1 MKTGVS
7 SYSFH
12 KLLEKGTLKLDEIP
26 AIAAKMGF
34 DAVEFVDFEMPQDN
48 VLEYAAMLKKRCQEA
63 GVTIA
68 CYAVGGNM
76 LADDF
81 EASIAQYK
89 AHVDVAAAMGAPL
102 LRHDLAH
109 GPVPERGIR
118 TYEDALPIL
127 VKGVRAVADYAQ
139 SKGIRTTT
147 ENHGYFS
154 QDSQRVEKLVS
165 AVAHPNFGL
174 LVDMGNFMCADE
186 SSDVSVGRVAS
197 LAFHV
202 HAKDFFFKKGMPIK
216 GQGWFNTRGGNS
228 LRGTILGHGVVP
240 VAQCLGILKRAG
252 YDGIVSVE
260 FEGLEPVMEAVEM
273 SAQNLKD
280 AIASLD

>member
-26 AIAAKMGF
+26 ALLPKWARCRGVCRLRNAAGQRIGICCH
-34 DAVEFVDFEMPQDN
+34 AE
-48 VLEYAAMLKKRCQEA
+48 KRCQEA

-147 ENHGYFS
+147 ENHGYFF
-154 QDSQRVEKLVS
+154 
-165 AVAHPNFGL
+165 P
-174 LVDMGNFMCADE
+174 
-186 SSDVSVGRVAS
+186 
-197 LAFHV
+197 
-202 HAKDFFFKKGMPIK
+202 
-216 GQGWFNTRGGNS
+216 GQPARGE
-228 LRGTILGHGVVP
+228 
-240 VAQCLGILKRAG
+240 ACLGRSPSELRFAG
-252 YDGIVSVE
+252 RHGE
-260 FEGLEPVMEAVEM
+260 FYVRR
-273 SAQNLKD
+273 
-280 AIASLD
+280 